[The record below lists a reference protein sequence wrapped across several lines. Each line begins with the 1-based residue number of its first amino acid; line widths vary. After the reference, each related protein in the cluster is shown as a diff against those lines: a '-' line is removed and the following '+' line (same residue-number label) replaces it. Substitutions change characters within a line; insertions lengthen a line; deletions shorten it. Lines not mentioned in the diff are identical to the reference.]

1 MITAV
6 IVDDELKG
14 AQSLEILL
22 KKADAG
28 IAVRGIAT
36 NALDGIKLVKENDPE
51 ILFLDVQM
59 PGHSGFEVL
68 EHIDRDHVFVIFT
81 TAHQEYAIQ
90 ALRKKA
96 FDYLL
101 KPIDPEELA
110 ESIAR
115 VRKALQNETTSEPI
129 IVSSK
134 QKRGTGVYKL
144 SIPVKEGV
152 LFLNQD
158 DIVRIEGSGSYSY
171 IYMDNKE
178 KHLVS
183 KSLKELS
190 DNLNEELF
198 FRCHNSHIIHIG
210 KVKKFI
216 RTDGNF
222 VQMED
227 GSMAEVSR
235 TRKDEFMSLVG

>member
-1 MITAV
+1 MLNAI
-6 IVDDELKG
+6 IVDDEIKG

-22 KKADAG
+22 KKVDPGIKIAG
-28 IAVRGIAT
+28 IAT
-36 NALDGIKLVKENDPE
+36 SALDGIRLVKETNPD

-59 PGHSGFEVL
+59 PTHSGFEVL
-68 EHIDRDHVFVIFT
+68 EHIDCDKIFVVFT
-81 TAHQEYAIQ
+81 TAHAEFAIQ

-101 KPIDPEELA
+101 KPIDPEELRA
-110 ESIAR
+110 SVNRVHKAITEDKSVEKEIAF
-115 VRKALQNETTSEPI
+115 KSTTS
-129 IVSSK
+129 V
-134 QKRGTGVYKL
+134 TNANKL
-144 SIPVKEGV
+144 SIPVKDGV
-152 LFLNQD
+152 LFLNQG
-158 DIVRIEGSGSYSY
+158 DIVRIEGSGAYSY
-171 IYMDNKE
+171 IFMGNKE

-183 KSLKELS
+183 KSLGELS
-190 DNLNEELF
+190 GMLNEALF

-216 RTDGNF
+216 RNDGNF

-235 TRKDEFMSLVG
+235 TKKDEFMALVS